1 MNVLALDTS
10 GSVLYAAI
18 KTDNG
23 LYTNNLE
30 KNTMH
35 HSESIIPVIDAL
47 LKQASLS
54 VSDLDLLVCTR
65 GPGSFTGLR
74 IAMSALK
81 GLSYG
86 QDIPLVSVSTLEAWA
101 RAASSIEGLKVVAI
115 DAKKQRY
122 YLSAFADKRLM
133 PDTDGSPADL
143 TEVLKNHES
152 VTVIGPDAESFAP
165 MIVGRS
171 VKVVDVSASLVSSL
185 IELGVESFEKNGAD
199 HIGQG
204 PVYLRKSDAEYAL
217 EERLKEEGKNE

>member
-10 GSVLYAAI
+10 GSTFYAAL
-18 KTDNG
+18 KTDKA
-23 LYTNNLE
+23 LYTNNLD

-35 HSESIIPVIDAL
+35 HSESIIPIIDTL
-47 LKQASLS
+47 LKKASLN

-74 IAMSALK
+74 IAMAALK
-81 GLSYG
+81 GISYG

-101 RAASSIEGLKVVAI
+101 GAASDIEGVKVVAI

-122 YLSAFADKRLM
+122 YISAFAEERLM
-133 PDTDGSPADL
+133 PDTDGTVADL
-143 TEVLKNHES
+143 EEALKDTES

-165 MIVGRS
+165 MIKGKK
-171 VKVVDVSASLVSSL
+171 VKVADVSASFVSSL
-185 IELGVESFEKNGAD
+185 IEKGCKYFEKNGAD

-217 EERLKEEGKNE
+217 EQRLKEENGNE